1 MFKLSSLEQSLI
13 KTCIDMQ
20 GEWEKADA
28 FSQNFLITALW
39 RNFSLCIQRDNLKL
53 TSKDMEKFF
62 HDFGKWD
69 PTHEFVT
76 RIIEELIADQVI
88 TR

>member
-1 MFKLSSLEQSLI
+1 
-13 KTCIDMQ
+13 MQ

-28 FSQNFLITALW
+28 FSQNFLMVHLC
-39 RNFSLCIQRDNLKL
+39 RNFALCIETNKVQL

-62 HDFGKWD
+62 HDFGKWK
-69 PTHEFVT
+69 PTDDFVT
-76 RIIEELIADQVI
+76 RIIEHLIEYQVI